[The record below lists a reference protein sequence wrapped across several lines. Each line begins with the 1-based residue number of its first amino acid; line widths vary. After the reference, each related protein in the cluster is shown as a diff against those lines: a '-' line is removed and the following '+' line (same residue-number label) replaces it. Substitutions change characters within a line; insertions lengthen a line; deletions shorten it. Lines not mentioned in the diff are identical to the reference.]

1 MSPLGCLFLN
11 CLLGGFYDCIHISA
25 VIQSSDAVL
34 KQIPQTVP
42 FTVQLFSSQSGFAA
56 HKLDSVWR
64 KLNWGFDPGM
74 CQMFS
79 NSYYRNK
86 RPNQ

>member
-11 CLLGGFYDCIHISA
+11 CLLGGFIDFIHISA
-25 VIQSSDAVL
+25 VIQSSDTVL

-42 FTVQLFSSQSGFAA
+42 VTVQLFSLQSGFAA

-64 KLNWGFDPGM
+64 KLNWRLDPDV
-74 CQMFS
+74 
-79 NSYYRNK
+79 
-86 RPNQ
+86 PNVLQVLLRK